1 MQSRFMSF
9 VESLANILVGFGV
22 AILSQVIVFPIF
34 GIHVPFVTN
43 LWIGLWFTVISLI
56 RQFILRR
63 YFNGLKFTKCP
74 PEST

>member
-63 YFNGLKFTKCP
+63 YFNGLKFKTN
-74 PEST
+74 EDH